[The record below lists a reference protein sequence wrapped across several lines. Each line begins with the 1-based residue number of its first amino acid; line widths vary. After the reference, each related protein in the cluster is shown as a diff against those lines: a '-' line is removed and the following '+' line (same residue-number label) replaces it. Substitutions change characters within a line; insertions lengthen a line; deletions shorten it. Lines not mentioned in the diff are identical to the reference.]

1 MKYASIVLISTSML
15 MWNGSA
21 TAFFL
26 SKAEKEAQIVNL
38 SKISDEAQL
47 TFTYDYVVENAD
59 AEKLFTR
66 ANEYFSLS
74 FNDFKEVNRTS
85 SLTTRTI
92 IGKALIPW
100 SFSVL
105 ECYTQYDIKFATKD
119 SKARLQLTLKKTP
132 AIVSNCGA
140 YDLPSNEGYEK
151 ILTDFTYLSSGLED
165 ALSADSSWKDF

>member
-1 MKYASIVLISTSML
+1 MKYASMVLIFTSML

-47 TFTYDYVVENAD
+47 TFTYDYVVENVD
-59 AEKLFTR
+59 AAKLFTR

-92 IGKALIPW
+92 IGK
-100 SFSVL
+100 
-105 ECYTQYDIKFATKD
+105 
-119 SKARLQLTLKKTP
+119 
-132 AIVSNCGA
+132 SNTME
-140 YDLPSNEGYEK
+140 L
-151 ILTDFTYLSSGLED
+151 
-165 ALSADSSWKDF
+165 

>member
-1 MKYASIVLISTSML
+1 MKYLSILLIFTSML
-15 MWNGSA
+15 MWHGSA
-21 TAFFL
+21 AAFSK
-26 SKAEKEAQIVNL
+26 SKAEKKAQIVNMT
-38 SKISDEAQL
+38 KISDEVQL
-47 TFTYDYVVENAD
+47 IFTYDYVVENAD
-59 AEKLFTR
+59 AEELFNR
-66 ANEYFSLS
+66 AGEYFSLS

-92 IGKALIPW
+92 IGKALIAW

-132 AIVSNCGA
+132 SIVSNCGA

-165 ALSADSSWKDF
+165 ALSADASWKDF